1 MNRAPEANLI
11 ANFVIAGTA
20 VMKFYEYKA
29 KEIFARYG
37 IPVPRGMVVSRPED
51 VADPPLPCMVK
62 AQVLVGGRG
71 KAGGIRPA
79 ENVDEART
87 VAGQILGMDIH
98 GYRVK
103 QVYLEERLD
112 IATELYLSLTIDRS
126 AREPFLMATAMG
138 GVEVEDVPRD
148 QLFME
153 HIPAM
158 VGIQP
163 YVLRSLRTKLG
174 VSKEVGD
181 QVASIA
187 LKAYELFRKEDAELV
202 EVNPLAVTTDGRVIA
217 GDAKLVI
224 DDNAE
229 YRHPDYAN
237 LDQDRTPLEQEAH
250 DKGIVFIQLDG
261 DIGVIANG
269 AGLTMATLDV
279 LNLKGGKGGTFL
291 DLGGTDDPEKVKQA
305 FEILIKARP
314 AVILVNIFGG
324 ITKADTVATGV
335 KQALEEMHTTI
346 PVVAR
351 IKGVNEAQAK
361 EILRSIGTSAA
372 ETIEEAAE
380 LAVKV
385 RAGGT

>member
-1 MNRAPEANLI
+1 
-11 ANFVIAGTA
+11 
-20 VMKFYEYKA
+20 MKFYEYKA
-29 KEIFARYG
+29 KQIFARYG
-37 IPVPRGMVVSRPED
+37 IPVPRGIVTSRPEEI
-51 VADPPLPCMVK
+51 ADPPLPCMVK

-79 ENVDEART
+79 ESLEEART
-87 VAGQILGMDIH
+87 VAGQLLGMDIH

-103 QVYLEERLD
+103 QVYLEERLE
-112 IATELYLSLTIDRS
+112 IAKELYLSLTIDRS
-126 AREPFLMATAMG
+126 AREPLLMATAMG
-138 GVEVEDVPRD
+138 GVEVEAVPRE
-148 QLFME
+148 QLYME

-163 YVLRSLRTKLG
+163 YVLRSMRSKLELSNEIG
-174 VSKEVGD
+174 E

-187 LKAYELFRKEDAELV
+187 RSAYELFRKEDAELV
-202 EVNPLAVTTDGRVIA
+202 EINPLVVTTDGRMIA
-217 GDAKLVI
+217 GDAKLVV

-229 YRHPDYAN
+229 YRHPEYAS

-250 DKGIVFIQLDG
+250 DKGIAFVQLDG

-279 LNLKGGKGGTFL
+279 LNLKGGKGGAFL

-324 ITKADTVATGV
+324 ITKA
-335 KQALEEMHTTI
+335 
-346 PVVAR
+346 
-351 IKGVNEAQAK
+351 
-361 EILRSIGTSAA
+361 
-372 ETIEEAAE
+372 
-380 LAVKV
+380 
-385 RAGGT
+385 

>member
-1 MNRAPEANLI
+1 
-11 ANFVIAGTA
+11 
-20 VMKFYEYKA
+20 MKFLEYKA
-29 KEIFARYG
+29 KDIFSRYG
-37 IPVPRGMVVSRPED
+37 IPIPRGVVVSGPEQITN
-51 VADPPLPCMVK
+51 PPLPCMVK

-79 ENVDEART
+79 ESLDEARQ

-112 IATELYLSLTIDRS
+112 ISKELYLSLAIDRS
-126 AREPFLMATAMG
+126 AREPLLMATAMG
-138 GVEVEDVPRD
+138 GIEVEEVPRD
-148 QLFME
+148 RMYME
-153 HIPAM
+153 HIPATA
-158 VGIQP
+158 GIQP
-163 YVLRSLRTKLG
+163 YVVRSMVAMLG
-174 VSKEVGD
+174 LEKQAGS
-181 QVASIA
+181 QVASIVRN
-187 LKAYELFRKEDAELV
+187 AYELFRKEDAELV
-202 EVNPLAVTTDGRVIA
+202 EINPLVITTDGRVVA

-229 YRHPDYAN
+229 YRHPEYAD
-237 LDQDRTPLEQEAH
+237 LDQDRTALEEEAH
-250 DKGIVFIQLDG
+250 DKGIVLIQLDG

-279 LNLKGGKGGTFL
+279 LNLKGGKGGVFL

-305 FEILIKARP
+305 FELLIKAQP
-314 AVILVNIFGG
+314 SAILLNIFGG

-335 KQALEEMHTTI
+335 RQALEQLHANV

-361 EILRSIGTSAA
+361 EILRSIGMRAA
-372 ETIEEAAE
+372 ETVEEAAE
-380 LAVKV
+380 LAVNV
-385 RAGGT
+385 RGGA

>member
-1 MNRAPEANLI
+1 
-11 ANFVIAGTA
+11 
-20 VMKFYEYKA
+20 MKFYEHKA

-37 IPVPRGMVVSRPED
+37 IPVPRGVLAARPED
-51 VADPPLPCMVK
+51 IADPPLPCMVK

-71 KAGGIRPA
+71 KAGGIQPA
-79 ENVDEART
+79 ESLEEARQ
-87 VAGQILGMDIH
+87 VAGEILGMDIH
-98 GYRVK
+98 GYTVK
-103 QVYLEERLD
+103 QVYLEERLT
-112 IATELYLSLTIDRS
+112 IAKELYLSLTIDRS
-126 AREPFLMATAMG
+126 AREPLLMATAMG
-138 GVEVEDVPRD
+138 GVEVEQVPQD

-153 HIPAM
+153 HVPAM

-163 YVLRSLRTKLG
+163 YVLRSLRAALG
-174 VSKEVGD
+174 LSKEVGD
-181 QVASIA
+181 QVATIA
-187 LKAYELFRKEDAELV
+187 RQAYDLFRKEDAELV
-202 EVNPLAVTTDGRVIA
+202 EINPLVVTADGKVIA
-217 GDAKLVI
+217 GDAKLVV

-229 YRHPDYAN
+229 YRHPEYAS
-237 LDQDRTPLEQEAH
+237 LDQDRTPLEEEAH

-305 FEILIKARP
+305 FEILIKAHP

-324 ITKADTVATGV
+324 ITKADTVALGV
-335 KQALEEMHTTI
+335 KQALEEMHTSI

-361 EILRSIGTSAA
+361 DILRSVGMQAA

-380 LAVKV
+380 LAVRTK
-385 RAGGT
+385 AGGA